1 MIPYDILI
9 ISKLVTNLLRN
20 NFLNE
25 QRKEAIIMAKNDNIT
40 MFPKND
46 NTKLPTPKQVKREV
60 EVIRVNFLSKEIKMV
75 QERILKQASDAISQK
90 QDEFLKEGR
99 IPMVYDHM
107 IESVNTFCHGL
118 SPEQKNYVLQR
129 ALWSAQRALHQR
141 GWEIRIYPL
150 PYWYGVK
157 VVELIP
163 WNQ

>member
-1 MIPYDILI
+1 MSRD
-9 ISKLVTNLLRN
+9 N
-20 NFLNE
+20 
-25 QRKEAIIMAKNDNIT
+25 NIT
-40 MFPKND
+40 LFPQSN
-46 NTKLPTPKQVKREV
+46 NTKVPTPKQVKKEA
-60 EVIRVNFLSKEIKMV
+60 EVIRVNNFLSKEIIMV
-75 QERILKQASDAISQK
+75 QERILKQASDAIISQ
-90 QDEFLKEGR
+90 QEEFLKEGKVS
-99 IPMVYDHM
+99 MVYDHM
-107 IESVNTFCHGL
+107 LESLNTFCHGL

>member
-1 MIPYDILI
+1 M
-9 ISKLVTNLLRN
+9 SKDN
-20 NFLNE
+20 
-25 QRKEAIIMAKNDNIT
+25 NIT
-40 MFPKND
+40 LFPQIN
-46 NTKLPTPKQVKREV
+46 NTQMPTPQQVK
-60 EVIRVNFLSKEIKMV
+60 VIRVNFLSKEINMV
-75 QERILKQASDAISQK
+75 QERILKQASDAINRE

-107 IESVNTFCHGL
+107 LESLNTFCHGL

>member
-1 MIPYDILI
+1 MSRD
-9 ISKLVTNLLRN
+9 K
-20 NFLNE
+20 
-25 QRKEAIIMAKNDNIT
+25 NIT
-40 MFPKND
+40 EFPQIN
-46 NTKLPTPKQVKREV
+46 NSQLPTPKQVKKES

-75 QERILKQASDAISQK
+75 QERILKQASDAIISK
-90 QDEFLKEGR
+90 QDEFLKEGKVS
-99 IPMVYDHM
+99 MVYDHM
-107 IESVNTFCHGL
+107 LESLNTFCHGL

-163 WNQ
+163 WISDD